1 MSESCFTK
9 ENMDSYLRKLAK
21 KFRKLNGTKM
31 PAEIILVGG
40 ASVLLNY
47 GFREKSN
54 DIDAFIRAS
63 SVMKDAILA
72 VAEEE
77 GLPRDWINTDFTK
90 TASFSP
96 SIRKYAKYYKTFSN
110 ILEIFT
116 VDAEYLVAM
125 KLMAG
130 RLYKND
136 ISDVIGILDEQKRRN
151 QPLTLEQIQTAAK
164 NLYGDYNALPEAS
177 RIRIEQALQQD
188 DLQQLYSDSRQG
200 EILNKE
206 VLLDFEE
213 SYPNTLTE
221 SNLED
226 ILSNIRRKKEAQD
239 SNFRGKL
246 K

>member
-1 MSESCFTK
+1 MIFLMS
-9 ENMDSYLRKLAK
+9 
-21 KFRKLNGTKM
+21 
-31 PAEIILVGG
+31 LV
-40 ASVLLNY
+40 
-47 GFREKSN
+47 FC
-54 DIDAFIRAS
+54 
-63 SVMKDAILA
+63 
-72 VAEEE
+72 
-77 GLPRDWINTDFTK
+77 
-90 TASFSP
+90 
-96 SIRKYAKYYKTFSN
+96 
-110 ILEIFT
+110 
-116 VDAEYLVAM
+116 
-125 KLMAG
+125 
-130 RLYKND
+130 
-136 ISDVIGILDEQKRRN
+136 EQKRRN

-239 SNFRGKL
+239 SK
-246 K
+246 

>member
-9 ENMDSYLRKLAK
+9 ENMDGYLKKLAK

-54 DIDAFIRAS
+54 DIDAFIHAS

-116 VDAEYLVAM
+116 IDAEYLVAM

-136 ISDVIGILDEQKRRN
+136 ISDVIGIL
-151 QPLTLEQIQTAAK
+151 
-164 NLYGDYNALPEAS
+164 
-177 RIRIEQALQQD
+177 
-188 DLQQLYSDSRQG
+188 
-200 EILNKE
+200 
-206 VLLDFEE
+206 
-213 SYPNTLTE
+213 
-221 SNLED
+221 
-226 ILSNIRRKKEAQD
+226 
-239 SNFRGKL
+239 
-246 K
+246 

>member
-1 MSESCFTK
+1 MSEGCFTK
-9 ENMDSYLRKLAK
+9 ENMDNYLRKLAK

-54 DIDAFIRAS
+54 DIDAFIHAS
-63 SVMKDAILA
+63 SVIKDAILA

-90 TASFSP
+90 TSSFSP

-116 VDAEYLVAM
+116 IDAEYLVAM

-130 RLYKND
+130 RPYKND

-188 DLQQLYSDSRQG
+188 DLRQLYSNSRQD
-200 EILNKE
+200 EIVNKN
-206 VLLDFEE
+206 VLLDFKE
-213 SYPNTLTE
+213 SYPNTLNE

-226 ILSNIRRKKEAQD
+226 ILSNIRQKKETQD
-239 SNFRGKL
+239 SK
-246 K
+246 